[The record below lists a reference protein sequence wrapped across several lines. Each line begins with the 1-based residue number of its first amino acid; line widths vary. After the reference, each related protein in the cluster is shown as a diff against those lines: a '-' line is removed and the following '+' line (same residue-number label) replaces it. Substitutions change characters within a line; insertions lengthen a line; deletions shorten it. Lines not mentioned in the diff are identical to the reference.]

1 MPARVTRRDALAG
14 SAVLALSLVPGRAA
28 AVTRRAPADAAVDL
42 TIPIPAS
49 SFRRRAGDTLL
60 TTPPLRS
67 PRRLAVLGLRWRAP
81 RGARV
86 ELRTRTQGRWSGW
99 VALPSAAGHGPDH
112 ARQAPATEPA
122 IVAGARVFQ
131 LRATHAL
138 DDLRAHGVALERP
151 AIARAARRALVPRS
165 AAEVPAAVIPRS
177 AWGAQVP
184 RESPSYGQVVF
195 GFVHHTVSTND
206 YTQADS
212 PAIVKAIQQYHRN
225 TLGWNDIGYQLLVDR
240 YGQVFEGRAGGIDQ
254 AVIGAQAQG
263 YNAIST
269 GVAMIGTHT
278 SEGITPEAFETLAAV
293 LAWKLPLHGVPT
305 EGEVTVTSAGGSL
318 NRYPTGRRVLLQRI
332 SGHRDG
338 DATECPGNALYAQ
351 LPALRTRASQLAVR
365 TGLGFTVLPRT
376 VAQGQ
381 VATASG
387 WLAGADGTP
396 APGVQVELQEGT
408 AQGWRTL
415 TTATTDAGGAWS
427 AQVALPYSRTL
438 RARGTIDPLAGPLV
452 SPSVRL
458 EVRSA
463 IRAVIGPQ
471 HLRVGRRVVV
481 KGSVQPLQPRRRLV
495 VTLERRAAHGRY
507 RRVARFGVTAKG
519 GRFRVPIVPSRS
531 GLYRVRVSVRADR
544 LNASTRTPYLFARA
558 RR

>member
-1 MPARVTRRDALAG
+1 
-14 SAVLALSLVPGRAA
+14 
-28 AVTRRAPADAAVDL
+28 
-42 TIPIPAS
+42 
-49 SFRRRAGDTLL
+49 
-60 TTPPLRS
+60 
-67 PRRLAVLGLRWRAP
+67 
-81 RGARV
+81 
-86 ELRTRTQGRWSGW
+86 
-99 VALPSAAGHGPDH
+99 
-112 ARQAPATEPA
+112 
-122 IVAGARVFQ
+122 
-131 LRATHAL
+131 
-138 DDLRAHGVALERP
+138 
-151 AIARAARRALVPRS
+151 
-165 AAEVPAAVIPRS
+165 
-177 AWGAQVP
+177 
-184 RESPSYGQVVF
+184 
-195 GFVHHTVSTND
+195 
-206 YTQADS
+206 
-212 PAIVKAIQQYHRN
+212 
-225 TLGWNDIGYQLLVDR
+225 
-240 YGQVFEGRAGGIDQ
+240 
-254 AVIGAQAQG
+254 
-263 YNAIST
+263 
-269 GVAMIGTHT
+269 MIGTHT

-396 APGVQVELQEGT
+396 APGVQVELQQGT
-408 AQGWRTL
+408 AQGWMTL
-415 TTATTDAGGAWS
+415 ATATTDAGGAWS

-438 RARGTIDPLAGPLV
+438 RARATIDLLAGPLV
-452 SPSVRL
+452 SPTVRL

-471 HLRVGRRVVV
+471 HLRLGRRVVI
-481 KGSVQPLQPRRRLV
+481 KGAVQPLQPRRRLV
-495 VTLERRAAHGRY
+495 VTLERRAARGRY

>member
-14 SAVLALSLVPGRAA
+14 SAALALSLVPGRAA
-28 AVTRRAPADAAVDL
+28 AATRRAPAAAATDL

-49 SFRRRAGDTLL
+49 SFRRRAGEGGL
-60 TTPPLRS
+60 TTPPLRAAR
-67 PRRLAVLGLRWRAP
+67 PLAVLGLRWRVP
-81 RGARV
+81 QGARV
-86 ELRTRTQGRWSGW
+86 ELRTRRHGRWSAW
-99 VALPSAAGHGPDH
+99 VALPGAACHGPDH
-112 ARQAPATEPA
+112 GHQAPATEPA
-122 IVAGARVFQ
+122 VVTGARVFQ
-131 LRATHAL
+131 LRATHRL
-138 DDLRAHGVALERP
+138 HDLHAHGVALERP
-151 AIARAARRALVPRS
+151 AVAQAARRALVPRS
-165 AAEVPAAVIPRS
+165 AAEVPASVIPRT
-177 AWGAQVP
+177 AWQAQVP
-184 RESPSYGQVVF
+184 RESPSYGQVLF

-206 YTQADS
+206 YTQAES

-263 YNAIST
+263 YNSVST
-269 GVAMIGTHT
+269 GVALIGTHT

-305 EGEVTVTSAGGSL
+305 EGELTVTSAGGSL
-318 NRYPTGRRVLLQRI
+318 NRYPAGRRVLLQRI

-365 TGLGFTVLPRT
+365 TGLGLTVLPRT

-387 WLAGADGTP
+387 WLIKADGTP
-396 APGVQVELQEGT
+396 AAGTLVEVQQGT
-408 AQGWRTL
+408 PHGWTTL
-415 TTATTDAGGAWS
+415 ATATTDAAGSWS
-427 AQVALPYSRTL
+427 TPVALPYSRTL
-438 RARGTIDPLAGPLV
+438 RARATIDPLAGQLV
-452 SPSVRL
+452 SPTVRL
-458 EVRSA
+458 EVRSD
-463 IRAVIGPQ
+463 ISAVIGPR
-471 HLRVGRRVVV
+471 HLRVGRKAIV
-481 KGSVQPLQPRRRLV
+481 KGAVRPRQARRRLV
-495 VTLERRAAHGRY
+495 VTLERRAARGRY
-507 RRVARFGVTAKG
+507 RRVARFGVTAIN

>member
-14 SAVLALSLVPGRAA
+14 SAALALSLVPGRALA
-28 AVTRRAPADAAVDL
+28 ATRRAPAEAADL

-49 SFRRRAGDTLL
+49 SFRRRAGDALL
-60 TTPPLRS
+60 TTPPLRA

-86 ELRTRTQGRWSGW
+86 ELRTRTDGRWSDW
-99 VALPSAAGHGPDH
+99 VALPSSAGHGPDRG
-112 ARQAPATEPA
+112 RQAPATEPA
-122 IVAGARVFQ
+122 VVAGARVFQ
-131 LRATHAL
+131 LRAAHVL
-138 DDLRAHGVALERP
+138 HDLRAHGVALERP
-151 AIARAARRALVPRS
+151 TLARAARRTILPRS

-206 YTQADS
+206 YAQADS

-263 YNAIST
+263 YNSVST

-278 SEGITPEAFETLAAV
+278 SLGITPEAFETLAAV

-318 NRYPTGRRVLLQRI
+318 NRYPAGRRVLLQRI

-351 LPALRTRASQLAVR
+351 LPTLRTRASQLAVR
-365 TGLGFTVLPRT
+365 TGLGFAVLPRT

-387 WLAGADGTP
+387 WLAAADGTP
-396 APGVQVELQEGT
+396 APGAQVELQQGT
-408 AQGWRTL
+408 AQGWKTL
-415 TTATTDAGGAWS
+415 AIATTDAGGAWT
-427 AQVALPYSRTL
+427 APIALPYSRTL
-438 RARGTIDPLAGPLV
+438 RALATIDPLAGQLV
-452 SPSVRL
+452 SSTVRL

-463 IRAVIGPQ
+463 IQAVIGPQ
-471 HLRVGRRVVV
+471 HLRVGRRVIV
-481 KGSVQPLQPRRRLV
+481 KGAVRPLQRSRRLV
-495 VTLERRAAHGRY
+495 VTLERRAARGRY

>member
-14 SAVLALSLVPGRAA
+14 SAALALSLVPGRAVA
-28 AVTRRAPADAAVDL
+28 ATRRAPSGAAIDV
-42 TIPIPAS
+42 TIPIPATA
-49 SFRRRAGDTLL
+49 FRRRAGDAHL
-60 TTPPLRS
+60 TTPPLRTG
-67 PRRLAVLGLRWRAP
+67 RRLAVLGLRWRAP

-86 ELRTRTQGRWSGW
+86 ELRTRRHGRWSDW
-99 VALPSAAGHGPDH
+99 VALPSAAAHGPDH

-122 IVAGARVFQ
+122 VVAGARVFQ

-138 DDLRAHGVALERP
+138 HDLRAHGVALERN
-151 AIARAARRALVPRS
+151 AVARAARRALVPRS

-177 AWGAQVP
+177 AWQAQLP
-184 RESPSYGQVVF
+184 RESPSYGQVLF
-195 GFVHHTVSTND
+195 GLVHHTVSTND
-206 YTQADS
+206 YTQAES

-263 YNAIST
+263 YNSVST
-269 GVAMIGTHT
+269 GVALIGTH
-278 SEGITPEAFETLAAV
+278 SSQAITPEAFETLAAV

-305 EGEVTVTSAGGSL
+305 EGEVTVTSGGGSL
-318 NRYPTGRRVLLQRI
+318 NRYPAGRRVLLQRI

-338 DATECPGNALYAQ
+338 DATECPGDALYAQ
-351 LPALRTRASQLAVR
+351 LAALRTRASQLAVR
-365 TGLGFTVLPRT
+365 TGLGLTVLPRT

-381 VATASG
+381 GATASG
-387 WLAGADGTP
+387 WLVGADGTP
-396 APGVQVELQEGT
+396 ATGTPVEVQQGT
-408 AQGWRTL
+408 PHGWMTL
-415 TTATTDAGGAWS
+415 ATATTDGGGAWS
-427 AQVALPYSRTL
+427 APVALPYSRTL
-438 RARGTIDPLAGPLV
+438 RARATIDPLAGPLV
-452 SPSVRL
+452 SSTVRL

-463 IRAVIGPQ
+463 ISAVIGPR
-471 HLRVGRRVVV
+471 HLHLGRRVIV
-481 KGSVQPLQPRRRLV
+481 KGTVEPRQPRRRLV
-495 VTLERRAAHGRY
+495 VTLERRAARGRY
-507 RRVARFGVTAKG
+507 RRVARFGATATG